1 MWLKWMLF
9 AVQSVLNNQ
18 SITEADVKAVVSS
31 VLKFAPFCKNDGGAD
46 LCTCLAIDY
55 IKLV

>member
-1 MWLKWMLF
+1 MLF

-18 SITEADVKAVVSS
+18 SITEADAKAVVSS